1 MICVNRL
8 SDAATQIRI
17 PYNPAL
23 ATYPSSTQET
33 A

>member
-1 MICVNRL
+1 MVPVDRL

-17 PYNPAL
+17 SYNPAL
-23 ATYPSSTQET
+23 ATYFPSTQET